1 MFDMTSDF
9 EKKLLAGAAYKIF
22 FEELQKHI
30 SATAT
35 LFESTD
41 WSPEQLKEA
50 IGRFHTIRGSA
61 GFFKFTTLAKTAGEL
76 EVLLQEQGSAGL
88 AGRLDHLRS
97 LYKQLSD
104 AAAAI
109 PAPQQS

>member
-1 MFDMTSDF
+1 MTSDF

-22 FEELQKHI
+22 FEELHKHLV
-30 SATAT
+30 ATAT
-35 LFESTD
+35 LFDSTE

-61 GFFKFTTLAKTAGEL
+61 GFFKFITLATSAGEL
-76 EVLLQEQGSAGL
+76 EVLLQQGTSSDL
-88 AGRLDHLRS
+88 AGQIDRLRE

-104 AAAAI
+104 AAATI
-109 PAPQQS
+109 PTPQQS

>member
-1 MFDMTSDF
+1 MTSDF

-22 FEELQKHI
+22 FEELHKHLA
-30 SATAT
+30 ATAP
-35 LFESTD
+35 LFETTE

-61 GFFKFTTLAKTAGEL
+61 GFFKFTTLATTAGEL
-76 EVLLQEQGSAGL
+76 EVMMQEATPDEL
-88 AGRLDHLRS
+88 AGQIERLRL
-97 LYKQLSD
+97 LYAQLSE

-109 PAPQQS
+109 PAPVQS

>member
-1 MFDMTSDF
+1 MTSDF

-30 SATAT
+30 TATAT
-35 LFESTD
+35 LFDSTE
-41 WSPEQLKEA
+41 WNPEQLKEA
-50 IGRFHTIRGSA
+50 VGSFHTIRGSA
-61 GFFKFTTLAKTAGEL
+61 GFFKFTTLASSAGEL
-76 EVLLQEQGSAGL
+76 EVTLQQATAADL
-88 AGRLDHLRS
+88 AAQIDRLRG